1 MIVSPEL
8 IVIAGIAL
16 VFFGPKKLPELA
28 GSIGKSIQEFK
39 KGMSHAEQSIQ
50 KEAEPVHAVLMA
62 PPGTEPASQAEG
74 SRDSA

>member
-39 KGMSHAEQSIQ
+39 KGVRDAELSVR
-50 KEAEPVHAVLMA
+50 KDEPVQAVLMS
-62 PPGTEPASQAEG
+62 PPGTEPAPQAEN
-74 SRDSA
+74 SRESA